1 MLLISSTLI
10 AIKSSVLCSFLMVFT
25 ILEEEDKCCL
35 IIRNINNINIV
46 DDEGKQPL
54 MIQH

>member
-1 MLLISSTLI
+1 MLLISSALI
-10 AIKSSVLCSFLMVFT
+10 VIKASVLCSFLIVFT

-54 MIQH
+54 ILHC